1 MYWKSDLRGEV
12 TEKKA
17 SEDVSKLRF
26 TLQALDNLDPFE
38 DKLLHM
44 FILFKLAVTLMI
56 VVLLGR
62 TG

>member
-1 MYWKSDLRGEV
+1 MPDMRGEV

-38 DKLLHM
+38 DKVLHM
-44 FILFKLAVTLMI
+44 FILFKLAVILII
-56 VVLLGR
+56 VILLGR

>member
-1 MYWKSDLRGEV
+1 M

-38 DKLLHM
+38 DKVLHM

>member
-1 MYWKSDLRGEV
+1 M

-38 DKLLHM
+38 DKVLHM
-44 FILFKLAVTLMI
+44 FIPFKLAVTLMI

-62 TG
+62 TLLGHSQIHQP